1 MNVLPVAT
9 DGRSRVGAPHQLNMG
24 RGPGQYGHRPRQS
37 SWAMTGG
44 QVVPIR
50 GPRPGPGIERGGHD
64 IHDHIT
70 SVRSAPK
77 RLDLRSVRED
87 RQLKGFYAEQFAA
100 RQKERAAS
108 VAQLHEKNAAS
119 AKAEA
124 ECRWGAAAGRVDE
137 SKARLA
143 QEVCHNTGV
152 NTTQALTLLARNG
165 WSIASAVQA
174 FTVYGTP
181 PVPDVGTLLAPTAT
195 VNCAEFRQGSKTH
208 WHPHASQSARVEY
221 ARAPHTRVV
230 INGAGELLYGAESA
244 YSAVNAATEAA
255 VAAAST
261 ATQARQR
268 SSGAEELAAVRA
280 QHETLSGGQ
289 GLVVVQ
295 EGAPTFRRAPEL
307 DPLRRE
313 QPPHKHI
320 TPFDDIAAMADAQKG
335 GSD

>member
-1 MNVLPVAT
+1 
-9 DGRSRVGAPHQLNMG
+9 
-24 RGPGQYGHRPRQS
+24 
-37 SWAMTGG
+37 MTGG

-50 GPRPGPGIERGGHD
+50 GPRRGPGIERGGHD

-87 RQLKGFYAEQFAA
+87 RQLQGFYAGQFAA

-108 VAQLHEKNAAS
+108 LAQLHEKNAAS

-208 WHPHASQSARVEY
+208 WHPHASQSAHARVEY

-244 YSAVNAATEAA
+244 YSAGSAATEAA

-268 SSGAEELAAVRA
+268 NGAEELAAVRA
-280 QHETLSGGQ
+280 QHETPSRGQ
-289 GLVVVQ
+289 GLVVVR
-295 EGAPTFRRAPEL
+295 EGAPTYRRAQVRVHAP
-307 DPLRRE
+307 
-313 QPPHKHI
+313 
-320 TPFDDIAAMADAQKG
+320 
-335 GSD
+335 